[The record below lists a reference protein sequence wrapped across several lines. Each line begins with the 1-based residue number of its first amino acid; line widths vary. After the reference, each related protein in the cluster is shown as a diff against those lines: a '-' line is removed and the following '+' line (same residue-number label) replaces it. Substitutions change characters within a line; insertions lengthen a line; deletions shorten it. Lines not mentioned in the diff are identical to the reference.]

1 MLIKE
6 EVVLDLKLGKEEALQ
21 EVYQT
26 YYSLFSFCYFLFLR
40 NQEKVN
46 ERLPFFFKAL
56 YDDIYLLQD
65 ETNFETWA
73 VKRIRRDAWDTL
85 KNENRF
91 HGWNDDEI
99 TDVIQKEGEP
109 FPGKLPLDDL
119 QRAVATFVWKFHFS
133 ISFISNYLMRKT
145 SSVLLA
151 LKTAEKVLAKENPG
165 NEKSVLIED
174 FDVSFPQTIPYAEI
188 LKTIEIQEKEL
199 PKKKSRGPLKSL
211 IIIIA
216 LSVTA
221 ITGLSIY
228 ETVRKN
234 RLKNNPYG
242 FTSQTKTI
250 YQTEK
255 QTRPSL
261 EKPSDSFMT
270 AYHAFVQERS
280 EEIWRNKKNQLISP
294 ASDYL
299 TLTSFALGDQKIQSQ
314 LAFDSSSLSSD
325 VEKFLSFQQF
335 DFNADKDSQNPK
347 KNSKLSFQS
356 SLWIDRDIA
365 EGKSNSTFLKW
376 SQTTNTEVFATQFTR
391 NKDIRKWLTY
401 YLSSVDESFSI
412 EVENEAIYYQTFRFR
427 DAWTS
432 AFSSIHYD
440 DFYTSEEE
448 KKQILFMDHP
458 AMEVSFI
465 EQWNS
470 YQVIRLYTEENIP
483 ITFFVPLEKNQIDFS
498 SLAEYDITSLSFQEE
513 LQKCHFS
520 IPQFSIESLSSLT
533 DYLKK
538 KNITPSLS
546 TLLPEV
552 EEMAIGEQ
560 YHSLSMNE
568 NGIGEAHK
576 NVNSDVQTADFTFT
590 IDRPFAFMIGEG
602 LYIGTIY
609 TL

>member
-6 EVVLDLKLGKEEALQ
+6 KVILDLKLGKEGALQ

-40 NQEKVN
+40 NQEKVK
-46 ERLPFFFKAL
+46 ERLPVFFKAL
-56 YDDIYLLQD
+56 YENISLLQD

-85 KNENRF
+85 KSENRF
-91 HGWNDDEI
+91 HGWNEDEI
-99 TDVIQKEGEP
+99 ADVVLKEGEP
-109 FPGKLPLDDL
+109 FPGLLPLDDL
-119 QRAVATFVWKFHFS
+119 QRTVAIFVWKFHFS

-145 SSVLLA
+145 SSILLA
-151 LKTAEKVLAKENPG
+151 LKTAEKVLSKENPG
-165 NEKSVLIED
+165 NEKSVLMED
-174 FDVSFPQTIPYAEI
+174 FDTSFPYTFPYPEI
-188 LKTIEIQEKEL
+188 LKMIEMQEKEL

-211 IIIIA
+211 LIIIA
-216 LSVTA
+216 LSVTT

-228 ETVRKN
+228 ESVRKN

-255 QTRPSL
+255 QTRPSG
-261 EKPSDSFMT
+261 EQPSDSFMKK
-270 AYHAFVQERS
+270 YDAFINERS
-280 EEIWRNKKNQLISP
+280 KKVWSNQKNQLISP
-294 ASDYL
+294 ASDFL
-299 TLTSFALGDQKIQSQ
+299 ILTSLALGNQEIQSQ
-314 LAFDSSSLSSD
+314 LGFDSSSLSLD
-325 VEKFLSFQQF
+325 VEKFLSHQQF

-356 SLWIDRDIA
+356 SLWIDKDVA
-365 EGKSNSTFLKW
+365 EGKPNDIFSKW
-376 SQTTNTEVFATQFTR
+376 SQTTHTEVFATQFTR

-401 YLSSVDESFSI
+401 YLSSLNESFST
-412 EVENEAIYYQTFRFR
+412 EAENGVIYYQTFRFR

-432 AFSSIHYD
+432 AFPSIHYD

-448 KKQILFMDHP
+448 KKQVLFMEHP
-458 AMEVSFI
+458 AMEVSI

-470 YQVIRLYTEENIP
+470 YQVIRLYTEEKIP
-483 ITFFVPLEKNQIDFS
+483 MTFFVPLEKNQIDFS
-498 SLAEYDITSLSFQEE
+498 SLAEYDITSLSFQEATKQCR
-513 LQKCHFS
+513 LS
-520 IPQFSIESLSSLT
+520 LPQFSIESLSSLT
-533 DYLKK
+533 DYLKEK
-538 KNITPSLS
+538 KVTPSLS

-552 EEMAIGEQ
+552 EEISIGEQ
-560 YHSLSMNE
+560 YHSLSINE

-576 NVNSDVQTADFTFT
+576 NIAADIQTADFTFT

-602 LYIGTIY
+602 LYIGTVY